1 VSGLLLGIRRVLWGA
16 PAPKAKRYGET
27 STPTSSTYYR
37 GMNEDYRWFRQDELV
52 RKCIVSNAYFATT
65 AGYETIL
72 EAEDPEKY
80 RYVEDKID
88 ELNKT
93 VNMDL
98 ALFVAQVKR
107 SVYGK
112 TGFEIVLDEDDYP
125 RQLLSLQSTQLKP
138 DIDED
143 WTHTGYTYKGK
154 KGFYEP
160 GEVLYFTNL
169 QLEADMLGLSDVEP
183 VRSVCQARHE
193 LLRENFPEIARNLWA
208 PYVILKAD
216 TSGLP
221 SEEAE
226 KAIESL
232 AEVARA
238 GKSIAVNES
247 VEATVVDMTPD
258 IDGLNGLLDRLEQA
272 VTANFGTPRFLLGKP
287 IENRATAYA
296 ELEAYVQGTVHSIQR
311 YLKREVERQ
320 WYDRWTRKILE
331 YEDTLTEPLP
341 VQVKHRWNPVRTMDV
356 YAMADAAA
364 KLWGSHG
371 MGPLGNNLEKIWEL
385 MGWDP
390 GELEEAK

>member
-1 VSGLLLGIRRVLWGA
+1 VSGLLRGLRRALWGA
-16 PAPKAKRYGET
+16 SAPKAKRYGET

-52 RKCIVSNAYFATT
+52 RKCIITNALFATT
-65 AGYETIL
+65 AGYETIA
-72 EAEDPEKY
+72 EAEDTDEY
-80 RYVEDKID
+80 SRVEEKID

-98 ALFVAQVKR
+98 ALFVAQMKR
-107 SVYGK
+107 SVYGSA
-112 TGFEIVLDEDDYP
+112 GFEIVLDEEEYP
-125 RQLLSLQSTQLKP
+125 SQLLSLQSTLLKP

-154 KGFYEP
+154 KGFYTTD
-160 GEVLYFTNL
+160 EVLYFTNL

-193 LLRENFPEIARNLWA
+193 VLRENFPEIARSLWA

-226 KAIESL
+226 KAVETL

-272 VTANFGTPRFLLGKP
+272 ITANFGTPRFLLGKP

-296 ELEAYVQGTVHSIQR
+296 ELEAYVQGTVNSIQR

-331 YEDTLTEPLP
+331 DEGALTEPLP

-364 KLWGSHG
+364 KLWGGHG
-371 MGPLGNNLEKIWEL
+371 MGPLGRNLEKVWEL

-390 GELEEAK
+390 GEMEEET